1 MSSRDKPTP
10 RNCSVA
16 DALELLGDR
25 WSLLVV
31 RELLYDVRRF
41 SELRA
46 NTGAPRDVLTARLRR
61 LEAHG
66 LLERRPYQERPLRHE
81 YRLTPAGRG
90 LRPVL
95 LTLREWGNQWGD
107 GDTSAEVPAVRFA
120 HACGAELHVEVACA
134 ACGETVE
141 DGSLR
146 VLSSGL
152 PAPAA

>member
-1 MSSRDKPTP
+1 M
-10 RNCSVA
+10 A

-81 YRLTPAGRG
+81 YRLTPAGRD

-95 LTLREWGNQWGD
+95 LTLREWGNQWAD
-107 GDTSAEVPAVRFA
+107 GDPSDEVPAVRFA

-134 ACGETVE
+134 ACGETIE

-152 PAPAA
+152 PAPTG

>member
-1 MSSRDKPTP
+1 M
-10 RNCSVA
+10 A

-41 SELRA
+41 SQLRA

-107 GDTSAEVPAVRFA
+107 GDLSAEVPAVRFG
-120 HACGAELHVEVACA
+120 HSCGAELHVEVACA
-134 ACGETVE
+134 ACGEAVV

-152 PAPAA
+152 PAPTA